1 MMADYLENGGNASA
15 RLPSYMALSRA
26 ISGYAEYN
34 KYCPELKRDPPKPS
48 YSHRQQTSTTKLQPN
63 DRVDNFYSL
72 PHDINNK
79 LVVNNNDEDA
89 GSKTFLQKKIESLYG
104 ESFAEDW
111 LKSKPK
117 AKAIKSNRSPSCPPN
132 KLEGVKTNP
141 VLLAKTHQISLDE
154 TNRTKTPEPR
164 PNEEN
169 ANTFLVKLAEEKT
182 KIRNK
187 ISEWET
193 LLNGSN
199 ANIPE
204 DVVGYIRATI
214 GKANL
219 LLDKKFQQ
227 FEELCHNSLVSCTTH
242 NTNKIILT
250 IHSPQR
256 LKPAMKNLK

>member
-1 MMADYLENGGNASA
+1 MADYLENNNNAA
-15 RLPSYMALSRA
+15 GRLPSYMALSRA

-48 YSHRQQTSTTKLQPN
+48 YNSSTKLRPN
-63 DRVDNFYSL
+63 DQVDNFYSL
-72 PHDINNK
+72 PNDINNK
-79 LVVNNNDEDA
+79 LVVNNDED

-117 AKAIKSNRSPSCPPN
+117 AKAIKSNRSPSCPPS
-132 KLEGVKTNP
+132 KIEGVKTTTPLFAN
-141 VLLAKTHQISLDE
+141 THQVSLDE

-164 PNEEN
+164 QNEEN

-182 KIRNK
+182 KMQNK
-187 ISEWET
+187 ILDWEK
-193 LLNGSN
+193 LFGESN
-199 ANIPE
+199 VNIPE
-204 DVVGYIRATI
+204 DVVGYVRATI

-227 FEELCHNSLVSCTTH
+227 FEELCQNSLVSV
-242 NTNKIILT
+242 NI
-250 IHSPQR
+250 
-256 LKPAMKNLK
+256 